1 MITNEE
7 FENLMKM
14 SKHFIENNLALPTA
28 GEKSSPFLVAS
39 DTTRDCF
46 ALDID
51 RKSGITLTKIK
62 LQERHTTSAIMMIR
76 VEIDCRPHMFPDG
89 SKSSRNHIHIFDE
102 KCGNSVYDLSTFKSF
117 FTNIADFETTFY
129 DFCNLCNISTNNIN
143 IQGVMI

>member
-7 FENLMKM
+7 FKELMKM
-14 SKHFIENNLALPTA
+14 NKHFIQNNLTLPAA
-28 GEKSSPFLVAS
+28 GEKSQPFLVAS
-39 DTTRDCF
+39 DTTKDQF

-51 RKSGITLTKIK
+51 RKSSITLTKIK
-62 LQERHTTSAIMMIR
+62 LQERYTTSAIMMIR

-102 KCGNSVYDLSTFKSF
+102 KCGNSVYDLTNFKNI
-117 FTNIADFETTFY
+117 FTDTTDFTTTFY
-129 DFCNLCNISTNNIN
+129 DFCNLCNISINNIN